1 MDIKRHVDKEFL
13 KRIFY
18 RLVYAIMRHLNI
30 PRFSGHNKVLP
41 SPTSTTYSNRS
52 ALESDESDL
61 DSSSSMI
68 SMCQLSS
75 PSNITQ
81 LRSIPDA
88 LIEATLPS
96 YHSGFQFSSNNGYD
110 SSTYTRRAS
119 VFHERFDLLELY
131 PRDPLRRT
139 IYQHESHSEPAMRST
154 YGYGP
159 RRMSRENSVQRIAHM
174 FRNMM
179 GVSRHRKL

>member
-1 MDIKRHVDKEFL
+1 
-13 KRIFY
+13 
-18 RLVYAIMRHLNI
+18 MRHLNI

-61 DSSSSMI
+61 DSSSS
-68 SMCQLSS
+68 SMSMDQLTS
-75 PSNITQ
+75 PSNLTS
-81 LRSIPDA
+81 LRSIPNPSV
-88 LIEATLPS
+88 EATLPS
-96 YHSGFQFSSNNGYD
+96 FHSGVQYSSDNGFSS
-110 SSTYTRRAS
+110 SYTRRAS

-139 IYQHESHSEPAMRST
+139 IYQHESHSEPVMNAA

-159 RRMSRENSVQRIAHM
+159 RRISRENSVQKIAHM
-174 FRNMM
+174 FRSMM
-179 GVSRHRKL
+179 GVSRRRKL

>member
-1 MDIKRHVDKEFL
+1 
-13 KRIFY
+13 
-18 RLVYAIMRHLNI
+18 MRHLNI

-52 ALESDESDL
+52 TLESDESDL
-61 DSSSSMI
+61 DSSSSII
-68 SMCQLSS
+68 SLSQLSS
-75 PSNITQ
+75 PSNINPLQ
-81 LRSIPDA
+81 SIADA
-88 LIEATLPS
+88 LAEATLPS
-96 YHSGFQFSSNNGYD
+96 YHSGLRYSSNNGHD
-110 SSTYTRRAS
+110 SSSYTRRAS

-139 IYQHESHSEPAMRST
+139 IYQHESHSEPVMSAA

-159 RRMSRENSVQRIAHM
+159 RRISRENSVQRIAHM